1 MDFYRLNLE
10 VKLDQDK
17 VPEQKFYKIVDKFFN
32 KLSKFMRVKSSEEK
46 LAFIIAERKVLIDIS
61 VVIEEK
67 SFFKFQNNSTRLK
80 EISKYVS
87 KFIKYEECEK
97 VGTLYISTKSITTD
111 LFAYQNNIY
120 LSTVLNEEHRQTQ
133 EIINLDG
140 GMVSFVIDE
149 KINEIPV
156 DTNVVLAHM
165 TFK

>member
-17 VPEQKFYKIVDKFFN
+17 VTEQKFYKIVDKFFN

-46 LAFIIAERKVLIDIS
+46 LAFIIAERKIIIDIS
-61 VVIEEK
+61 IVIEEK
-67 SFFKFQNNSTRLK
+67 SFLKLQNNSTRLK
-80 EISKYVS
+80 EVLKYISKFVQYDD
-87 KFIKYEECEK
+87 CEK
-97 VGTLYISTKSITTD
+97 VGALYISTKDLTTD
-111 LFAYQNNIY
+111 LFAYQNTIY
-120 LSTVLNEEHRQTQ
+120 LSTVLNEDHRHTQ
-133 EIINLDG
+133 EVINLDG

-149 KINEIPV
+149 EIVEIPV